1 MNKIKIKSSQKKN
14 KNEIDLPESNNWVK
28 SCCCCCCWDVR
39 LGKRVEKNGFIGKF
53 DDVQDV
59 FIEPIPSDLRD
70 LFEIVGSVI
79 CLLF

>member
-1 MNKIKIKSSQKKN
+1 
-14 KNEIDLPESNNWVK
+14 
-28 SCCCCCCWDVR
+28 VR